1 MMPRLV
7 ENAITWTGSRPVSC
21 APAAAYP

>member
-1 MMPRLV
+1 MPRLV
-7 ENAITWTGSRPVSC
+7 ENATTWTGTKPVSC

>member
-7 ENAITWTGSRPVSC
+7 ENATTWSGSTVSC